1 MTQKHVIVV
10 GAGVIGASIAYH
22 LAKAGAKVTVLE
34 RAAPASGA
42 SNKSFGWINANFAE
56 TPAYYNLRRAGIEY
70 TQELVPEIGADNAVQ
85 WHGSLWWEDE
95 GQSLLDLK
103 AQQDE
108 IGYPTKVLNR
118 AEFAA
123 LEPHVENPPES
134 CIKSMIDGAG
144 DPVQLTHDLLE
155 KSATLGARVLQGC
168 SVSDFC
174 KSGDVI
180 SGVKTNLGDMVAD
193 HVVIA
198 TGVDA
203 EALLARVDVNLPMDN
218 QHGIIVHTAPVAQT
232 VEHIIMSPD
241 IHFRQNSDGRIL
253 MGEIFSG
260 GQLNAAEGQTAEDF
274 AVVMMERLR
283 ERLPHLSDLSIEK
296 IMVGQRPVPMDGLPV
311 MGMPNACK
319 GLYIASMHSGVTLAA
334 LMGKLAAEEIVS
346 GVRSGLLAEF
356 GPDRF
361 SP

>member
-22 LAKAGAKVTVLE
+22 LAKLGAKVTVLE
-34 RAAPASGA
+34 RAVPASGA
-42 SNKSFGWINANFAE
+42 SSKSFGWINANFAE
-56 TPAYYNLRRAGIEY
+56 TPAYYALRRAGIEY
-70 TQELVPEIGADNAVQ
+70 AQTLVPEIGADSAVQ

-95 GQSLLDLK
+95 GQSLTDLK
-103 AQQDE
+103 TQQDD

-118 AEFAA
+118 AEFSA
-123 LEPHVENPPES
+123 LEPMVQNPPET
-134 CIKSMIDGAG
+134 CIKGLIDGAG
-144 DPVQLTHDLLE
+144 DPVQLTHTLLE
-155 KSATLGARVLQGC
+155 KSAVLGVRVLQGC
-168 SVSDFC
+168 TVTDFC

-180 SGVKTNLGDMVAD
+180 TGVKTNLGDMFAD
-193 HVVIA
+193 QVVVA

-203 EALLARVDVNLPMDN
+203 EALLARADVNLPMNN
-218 QHGIIVHTAPVAQT
+218 QHGIIVHTAPAEPSVK
-232 VEHIIMSPD
+232 HIIMSPD

-260 GQLNAAEGQTAEDF
+260 GQLNTESGQTAEDF

-283 ERLPHLSDLSIEK
+283 KRLPHLTDLSIDK
-296 IMVGQRPVPMDGLPV
+296 IMVGQRPVPKDGLPV
-311 MGMPNACK
+311 MGTSNACK

-334 LMGKLAAEEIVS
+334 LMGKLAAEEIVD
-346 GVRSGLLAEF
+346 GVRSELLSEF

-361 SP
+361 AK